1 MILELTITL
10 AKVLFIVGLTVGFF
24 APVLTWVERKQSAIM
39 QDRIGANRADIM
51 GFTALG
57 LFHAIAD
64 AIKMFTKEDFI
75 PQGANRFLHTLS
87 PIIALIPA
95 ILTFAVV
102 PFGGQ
107 YELWGTKINLVISD
121 LDVGLLFVF
130 AIASI
135 ATYGYVIAGWAS
147 NNNWSLLGSMRT
159 ASQMIS
165 YEVTMG
171 LTIVGVL
178 MVYGTMKLTEIG
190 AAQEDFLNWGDLY
203 KDQDKKWSNI
213 MNIIV
218 NNVFQTDDVQ
228 LLTVLKNFFSKRQDK
243 IEDHKSSK
251 SHTGKRPP
259 RFAPGG
265 QSTQMIVGADGSNDK
280 IILGRSVNLYAA
292 QKLRRVYYSA
302 FSPIPDASAVL
313 PLKPAPLIREHRLY
327 QADWLLRFYGFQLDE
342 ILEGTKDDMLD
353 MDHDPKMAWAL
364 KNRHLFP
371 VDLNRAD
378 KNMLLRVPGLGAVTV
393 KKILSIRRYANLSWY
408 DLVKMRLPLNKLKP
422 FITVNDYKPAIH
434 ILDSQNLG
442 LLLKE
447 PKQMELFGA
456 SE

>member
-10 AKVLFIVGLTVGFF
+10 AKILFIIGLTVGFF

-190 AAQEDFLNWGDLY
+190 AAQEDFLNWGFFLQPVGFFMFLAASIAENKRIPFDAPEAESELVAGY
-203 KDQDKKWSNI
+203 FTEYSGLKFGMFFMSEFI
-213 MNIIV
+213 EMVTIGAIV
-218 NNVFQTDDVQ
+218 TILFFGAWHIPFLSSATLLSWLDFLGTNWATLALMLIHIGVFFAKVI
-228 LLTVLKNFFSKRQDK
+228 FFIWFQMTIRW
-243 IEDHKSSK
+243 
-251 SHTGKRPP
+251 TLP
-259 RFAPGG
+259 RFRYDQIMKLGW
-265 QSTQMIVGADGSNDK
+265 K
-280 IILGRSVNLYAA
+280 IL
-292 QKLRRVYYSA
+292 
-302 FSPIPDASAVL
+302 L
-313 PLKPAPLIREHRLY
+313 PLSLANILITGLVI
-327 QADWLLRFYGFQLDE
+327 LL
-342 ILEGTKDDMLD
+342 
-353 MDHDPKMAWAL
+353 
-364 KNRHLFP
+364 
-371 VDLNRAD
+371 
-378 KNMLLRVPGLGAVTV
+378 
-393 KKILSIRRYANLSWY
+393 
-408 DLVKMRLPLNKLKP
+408 
-422 FITVNDYKPAIH
+422 VN
-434 ILDSQNLG
+434 
-442 LLLKE
+442 
-447 PKQMELFGA
+447 
-456 SE
+456 

>member
-10 AKVLFIVGLTVGFF
+10 AKILFIIGITVGFF

-39 QDRIGANRADIM
+39 QDRVGANRADIM

-64 AIKMFTKEDFI
+64 AIKMFTKEDFV

-87 PIIALIPA
+87 PIIAVIPA

-107 YELWGTKINLVISD
+107 YDLWGTKVNLVISD

-135 ATYGYVIAGWAS
+135 ATYGYVISGWAS

-190 AAQEDFLNWGDLY
+190 AAQEDFFNWGFFLQPVGFFMFLAASIAENKRIPFDAPEAESELVAGY
-203 KDQDKKWSNI
+203 FTEYSGLKFGMFFMSEFI
-213 MNIIV
+213 EMVTIGAIV
-218 NNVFQTDDVQ
+218 TILFFGGWHIPFLSSATLLSWFDFLGTNWANLILMLIHVGVFWAKVI
-228 LLTVLKNFFSKRQDK
+228 FFIWFQMTIRW
-243 IEDHKSSK
+243 
-251 SHTGKRPP
+251 TLP
-259 RFAPGG
+259 RFRYDQIMKLGW
-265 QSTQMIVGADGSNDK
+265 K
-280 IILGRSVNLYAA
+280 IL
-292 QKLRRVYYSA
+292 
-302 FSPIPDASAVL
+302 L
-313 PLKPAPLIREHRLY
+313 PLSLAN
-327 QADWLLRFYGFQLDE
+327 
-342 ILEGTKDDMLD
+342 IL
-353 MDHDPKMAWAL
+353 
-364 KNRHLFP
+364 
-371 VDLNRAD
+371 
-378 KNMLLRVPGLGAVTV
+378 VTGIV
-393 KKILSIRRYANLSWY
+393 IL
-408 DLVKMRLPLNKLKP
+408 V
-422 FITVNDYKPAIH
+422 VN
-434 ILDSQNLG
+434 
-442 LLLKE
+442 
-447 PKQMELFGA
+447 
-456 SE
+456 

>member
-178 MVYGTMKLTEIG
+178 MVYGTLKLTEIG
-190 AAQEDFLNWGDLY
+190 AAQEDFLNWGFFLQPVGFFMFLAASIAENKRIPFDAPEAESELVAGY
-203 KDQDKKWSNI
+203 FTEYSGLKFGMFFMAEFI
-213 MNIIV
+213 EMVTIGAIV
-218 NNVFQTDDVQ
+218 TILFFGAWHIPFLSSATLLSWLDFLGTNWATLALMLIHIGVFFAKVI
-228 LLTVLKNFFSKRQDK
+228 FFIWFQMTIRW
-243 IEDHKSSK
+243 
-251 SHTGKRPP
+251 TLP
-259 RFAPGG
+259 RFRYDQIMKLGW
-265 QSTQMIVGADGSNDK
+265 K
-280 IILGRSVNLYAA
+280 IL
-292 QKLRRVYYSA
+292 
-302 FSPIPDASAVL
+302 L
-313 PLKPAPLIREHRLY
+313 PLSLANILITGLV
-327 QADWLLRFYGFQLDE
+327 
-342 ILEGTKDDMLD
+342 ILIV
-353 MDHDPKMAWAL
+353 H
-364 KNRHLFP
+364 
-371 VDLNRAD
+371 
-378 KNMLLRVPGLGAVTV
+378 
-393 KKILSIRRYANLSWY
+393 
-408 DLVKMRLPLNKLKP
+408 
-422 FITVNDYKPAIH
+422 
-434 ILDSQNLG
+434 
-442 LLLKE
+442 
-447 PKQMELFGA
+447 
-456 SE
+456 

>member
-1 MILELTITL
+1 
-10 AKVLFIVGLTVGFF
+10 
-24 APVLTWVERKQSAIM
+24 
-39 QDRIGANRADIM
+39 M

-87 PIIALIPA
+87 PIIAVIPA

-190 AAQEDFLNWGDLY
+190 AAQEDFLNWGFFLQPVGFFMFLAASIAENKRIPFDAPEAESELVAGY
-203 KDQDKKWSNI
+203 FTEYSGLKFGMFFMAEFI
-213 MNIIV
+213 EMVTIGAIV
-218 NNVFQTDDVQ
+218 TILFFGAWHIPFLSSATLLSWLDFLGTNWATLALMLIHIGVFFAKVI
-228 LLTVLKNFFSKRQDK
+228 FFIWFQMTIRW
-243 IEDHKSSK
+243 
-251 SHTGKRPP
+251 TLP
-259 RFAPGG
+259 RFRYDQIMKLGW
-265 QSTQMIVGADGSNDK
+265 K
-280 IILGRSVNLYAA
+280 IL
-292 QKLRRVYYSA
+292 
-302 FSPIPDASAVL
+302 L
-313 PLKPAPLIREHRLY
+313 PLSLANILITGLV
-327 QADWLLRFYGFQLDE
+327 
-342 ILEGTKDDMLD
+342 IL
-353 MDHDPKMAWAL
+353 
-364 KNRHLFP
+364 
-371 VDLNRAD
+371 
-378 KNMLLRVPGLGAVTV
+378 AV
-393 KKILSIRRYANLSWY
+393 
-408 DLVKMRLPLNKLKP
+408 
-422 FITVNDYKPAIH
+422 H
-434 ILDSQNLG
+434 
-442 LLLKE
+442 
-447 PKQMELFGA
+447 
-456 SE
+456 

>member
-10 AKVLFIVGLTVGFF
+10 AKILFIIGLTVGFF

-190 AAQEDFLNWGDLY
+190 AAQEDFLNWGFFLQPVGFFMFLAASIAENKRIPFDAPEAESELVAGY
-203 KDQDKKWSNI
+203 FTEYSGLKFGMFFMAEFI
-213 MNIIV
+213 EMVTIGAIV
-218 NNVFQTDDVQ
+218 TILFFGAWHIPFLSSATLLSWLDFLGTNWATLALMLIHIGVFFAKVI
-228 LLTVLKNFFSKRQDK
+228 FFIWFQMTIRW
-243 IEDHKSSK
+243 
-251 SHTGKRPP
+251 TLP
-259 RFAPGG
+259 RFRYDQIMKLGW
-265 QSTQMIVGADGSNDK
+265 K
-280 IILGRSVNLYAA
+280 IL
-292 QKLRRVYYSA
+292 
-302 FSPIPDASAVL
+302 L
-313 PLKPAPLIREHRLY
+313 PLSLANILITGLV
-327 QADWLLRFYGFQLDE
+327 
-342 ILEGTKDDMLD
+342 ILIV
-353 MDHDPKMAWAL
+353 H
-364 KNRHLFP
+364 
-371 VDLNRAD
+371 
-378 KNMLLRVPGLGAVTV
+378 
-393 KKILSIRRYANLSWY
+393 
-408 DLVKMRLPLNKLKP
+408 
-422 FITVNDYKPAIH
+422 
-434 ILDSQNLG
+434 
-442 LLLKE
+442 
-447 PKQMELFGA
+447 
-456 SE
+456 

>member
-10 AKVLFIVGLTVGFF
+10 AKIFFIIGLTVGFF

-178 MVYGTMKLTEIG
+178 MVYGTLKLTEIG
-190 AAQEDFLNWGDLY
+190 AAQEDFLNWGFFLQPVGFFMFLAASIAENKRIPFDAPEAESELVAGY
-203 KDQDKKWSNI
+203 FTEYSGLKFGMFFMAEFIEMVTIGAIVTILFFGAWHIPFLSSTTLLSWLDFLGTNWATLALMLIHIGVFFAKVIFFIWFQMTIRWTLPRFRYDQIMKLGWKILLPLSLANI
-213 MNIIV
+213 LITGLVILIV
-218 NNVFQTDDVQ
+218 N
-228 LLTVLKNFFSKRQDK
+228 
-243 IEDHKSSK
+243 
-251 SHTGKRPP
+251 
-259 RFAPGG
+259 
-265 QSTQMIVGADGSNDK
+265 
-280 IILGRSVNLYAA
+280 
-292 QKLRRVYYSA
+292 
-302 FSPIPDASAVL
+302 
-313 PLKPAPLIREHRLY
+313 
-327 QADWLLRFYGFQLDE
+327 
-342 ILEGTKDDMLD
+342 
-353 MDHDPKMAWAL
+353 
-364 KNRHLFP
+364 
-371 VDLNRAD
+371 
-378 KNMLLRVPGLGAVTV
+378 
-393 KKILSIRRYANLSWY
+393 
-408 DLVKMRLPLNKLKP
+408 
-422 FITVNDYKPAIH
+422 
-434 ILDSQNLG
+434 
-442 LLLKE
+442 
-447 PKQMELFGA
+447 
-456 SE
+456 

>member
-87 PIIALIPA
+87 PIIALVPA

-190 AAQEDFLNWGDLY
+190 AAQEDFLNWGFFLQPVGFFMFLAASIAENKRIPFDAPEAESELVAGY
-203 KDQDKKWSNI
+203 FTEYSGLKFGMFFMSEFI
-213 MNIIV
+213 EMVTIGAIV
-218 NNVFQTDDVQ
+218 TILFFGAWHIPFLSSATLLSWLDFLGTNWATLALMLIHIGVFFAKVI
-228 LLTVLKNFFSKRQDK
+228 FFIWFQMTIRW
-243 IEDHKSSK
+243 
-251 SHTGKRPP
+251 TLP
-259 RFAPGG
+259 RFRYDQIMKLGW
-265 QSTQMIVGADGSNDK
+265 K
-280 IILGRSVNLYAA
+280 IL
-292 QKLRRVYYSA
+292 
-302 FSPIPDASAVL
+302 L
-313 PLKPAPLIREHRLY
+313 PLSLANILITGLVI
-327 QADWLLRFYGFQLDE
+327 LL
-342 ILEGTKDDMLD
+342 
-353 MDHDPKMAWAL
+353 
-364 KNRHLFP
+364 
-371 VDLNRAD
+371 
-378 KNMLLRVPGLGAVTV
+378 
-393 KKILSIRRYANLSWY
+393 
-408 DLVKMRLPLNKLKP
+408 
-422 FITVNDYKPAIH
+422 VN
-434 ILDSQNLG
+434 
-442 LLLKE
+442 
-447 PKQMELFGA
+447 
-456 SE
+456 

>member
-10 AKVLFIVGLTVGFF
+10 AKILFIIGITVGFF

-39 QDRIGANRADIM
+39 QDRVGANRADIM

-64 AIKMFTKEDFI
+64 AIKMFTKEDFV

-87 PIIALIPA
+87 PIIAVIPA

-107 YELWGTKINLVISD
+107 YDLWGTKVNLVISD

-135 ATYGYVIAGWAS
+135 ATYGYVISGWAS

-190 AAQEDFLNWGDLY
+190 AAQEDFFNWGFFLQPVGFFMFLAASIAENKRIPFDAPEAESELVAGY
-203 KDQDKKWSNI
+203 FTEYSGLKFGMFFMSEFI
-213 MNIIV
+213 EMVTIGAIV
-218 NNVFQTDDVQ
+218 TILFFGGWHIPFLPSTTLLSWLDFLGTNWANLVLMLIHVGVFWAKVI
-228 LLTVLKNFFSKRQDK
+228 FFIWFQMTIRW
-243 IEDHKSSK
+243 
-251 SHTGKRPP
+251 TLP
-259 RFAPGG
+259 RFRYDQIMKLGW
-265 QSTQMIVGADGSNDK
+265 K
-280 IILGRSVNLYAA
+280 IL
-292 QKLRRVYYSA
+292 
-302 FSPIPDASAVL
+302 L
-313 PLKPAPLIREHRLY
+313 PLSLAN
-327 QADWLLRFYGFQLDE
+327 
-342 ILEGTKDDMLD
+342 IL
-353 MDHDPKMAWAL
+353 
-364 KNRHLFP
+364 
-371 VDLNRAD
+371 
-378 KNMLLRVPGLGAVTV
+378 VTGIV
-393 KKILSIRRYANLSWY
+393 IL
-408 DLVKMRLPLNKLKP
+408 V
-422 FITVNDYKPAIH
+422 VN
-434 ILDSQNLG
+434 
-442 LLLKE
+442 
-447 PKQMELFGA
+447 
-456 SE
+456 

>member
-10 AKVLFIVGLTVGFF
+10 AKILFIIGLTVGFF

-178 MVYGTMKLTEIG
+178 MVYGTLKLTEIG
-190 AAQEDFLNWGDLY
+190 AAQEDFLNWGFFLQPVGFFMFLAASIAENKRIPFDAPEAESELVAGY
-203 KDQDKKWSNI
+203 FTEYSGLKFGMFFMSEFI
-213 MNIIV
+213 EMVTIGAIV
-218 NNVFQTDDVQ
+218 TILFFGAWHIPFLSSTTLLSWLDFLGTNWATLALMLIHIGVFFAKVI
-228 LLTVLKNFFSKRQDK
+228 FFIWFQMTIRW
-243 IEDHKSSK
+243 
-251 SHTGKRPP
+251 TLP
-259 RFAPGG
+259 RFRYDQIMKLGW
-265 QSTQMIVGADGSNDK
+265 K
-280 IILGRSVNLYAA
+280 IL
-292 QKLRRVYYSA
+292 
-302 FSPIPDASAVL
+302 L
-313 PLKPAPLIREHRLY
+313 PLSLANILITGLV
-327 QADWLLRFYGFQLDE
+327 
-342 ILEGTKDDMLD
+342 ILMV
-353 MDHDPKMAWAL
+353 H
-364 KNRHLFP
+364 
-371 VDLNRAD
+371 
-378 KNMLLRVPGLGAVTV
+378 
-393 KKILSIRRYANLSWY
+393 
-408 DLVKMRLPLNKLKP
+408 
-422 FITVNDYKPAIH
+422 
-434 ILDSQNLG
+434 
-442 LLLKE
+442 
-447 PKQMELFGA
+447 
-456 SE
+456 

>member
-107 YELWGTKINLVISD
+107 YELWGTKVNLVISD

-190 AAQEDFLNWGDLY
+190 AAQEDFLNWGFFLQPVGFFMFLAASIAENKRIPFDAPEAESELVAGY
-203 KDQDKKWSNI
+203 FTEYSGLKFGMFFMSEFI
-213 MNIIV
+213 EMVTIGAIV
-218 NNVFQTDDVQ
+218 TILFFGAWHIPFLSSATLLSWLDFLGTNWATLALMLIHIGVFFAKVI
-228 LLTVLKNFFSKRQDK
+228 FFIWFQMTIRW
-243 IEDHKSSK
+243 
-251 SHTGKRPP
+251 TLP
-259 RFAPGG
+259 RFRYDQIMKLGW
-265 QSTQMIVGADGSNDK
+265 K
-280 IILGRSVNLYAA
+280 IL
-292 QKLRRVYYSA
+292 
-302 FSPIPDASAVL
+302 L
-313 PLKPAPLIREHRLY
+313 PLSLANILITGLV
-327 QADWLLRFYGFQLDE
+327 
-342 ILEGTKDDMLD
+342 IL
-353 MDHDPKMAWAL
+353 
-364 KNRHLFP
+364 
-371 VDLNRAD
+371 
-378 KNMLLRVPGLGAVTV
+378 AV
-393 KKILSIRRYANLSWY
+393 
-408 DLVKMRLPLNKLKP
+408 
-422 FITVNDYKPAIH
+422 H
-434 ILDSQNLG
+434 
-442 LLLKE
+442 
-447 PKQMELFGA
+447 
-456 SE
+456 

>member
-1 MILELTITL
+1 MILELSITL
-10 AKVLFIVGLTVGFF
+10 VKILFIIAMTVGFF

-39 QDRIGANRADIM
+39 QDRVGANRADIL

-87 PIIALIPA
+87 PIIAFIPA

-135 ATYGYVIAGWAS
+135 ATYGYVISGWAS

-190 AAQEDFLNWGDLY
+190 AAQEDFLNWGFFLQPVGFFMFLAASIAENKRIPFDAPEAESELVAGY
-203 KDQDKKWSNI
+203 FTEYSGLKFGMFFMSEFIEMVTIGAIVTILFFGAWHIPFLPSATLLSWLDFLGTNWANVVLMLIHMGVFWAKVVFFIWFQMTIRWTLPRFRYDQIMKLGWKILLPLSLANI
-213 MNIIV
+213 LVTGIVILIV
-218 NNVFQTDDVQ
+218 N
-228 LLTVLKNFFSKRQDK
+228 
-243 IEDHKSSK
+243 
-251 SHTGKRPP
+251 
-259 RFAPGG
+259 
-265 QSTQMIVGADGSNDK
+265 
-280 IILGRSVNLYAA
+280 
-292 QKLRRVYYSA
+292 
-302 FSPIPDASAVL
+302 
-313 PLKPAPLIREHRLY
+313 
-327 QADWLLRFYGFQLDE
+327 
-342 ILEGTKDDMLD
+342 
-353 MDHDPKMAWAL
+353 
-364 KNRHLFP
+364 
-371 VDLNRAD
+371 
-378 KNMLLRVPGLGAVTV
+378 
-393 KKILSIRRYANLSWY
+393 
-408 DLVKMRLPLNKLKP
+408 
-422 FITVNDYKPAIH
+422 
-434 ILDSQNLG
+434 
-442 LLLKE
+442 
-447 PKQMELFGA
+447 
-456 SE
+456 